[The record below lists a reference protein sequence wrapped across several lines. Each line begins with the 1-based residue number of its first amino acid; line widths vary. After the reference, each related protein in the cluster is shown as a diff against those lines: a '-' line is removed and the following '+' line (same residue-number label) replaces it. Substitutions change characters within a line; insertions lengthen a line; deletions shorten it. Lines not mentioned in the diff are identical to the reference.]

1 MEGGAGVVLRFRG
14 RLDVEALRA
23 ALRAAAA
30 RLWVHEAEMDDC
42 ELRVLEPDGAGA
54 VDEVLGRERR
64 AGFAHRSAV
73 RATLV
78 RPPSGDV
85 LVVTT
90 NPLAAG
96 AWLLTCLNRQLPRLY
111 AAAVADRP
119 AVPAPRRAEAA
130 PRGGPAGEPPALPL
144 PVDHVRPP
152 ELSGRGAA
160 REFALDA
167 EAARALSARLDVPV
181 AAILLAAFQIV
192 LGRYTG
198 RDDVPVGLPVAEGSP
213 ADTRLFRGD
222 LSGDPT
228 VREALARTGRGLVDA
243 GTVAGSPAPVRYA
256 FEEDPARGWRAGG
269 ADVVSASAWTT
280 VTPAELG
287 LFAQD
292 VAGSLVARLE
302 YSADLFESA
311 TIDRLAGHLRQV
323 LAGMAADPD
332 ARVSGLELLT
342 EEERRRIVVDWNG
355 TAAPYPAGRCVHELV
370 ADRAREC
377 PDAVAVVA
385 GPDRMT
391 YRELDERAN
400 QLAHHLREH
409 GVGPEVPVGV
419 CVGRGAP
426 MIVALL
432 GIMKAGGAYVPLDP
446 GHPPERLAFMIRDVG
461 MPLVVSETD
470 LDGRLRAAGAAAV
483 VRLDADLDA
492 IARHPVTAPAGGAG
506 PDDLAYVIY
515 TSGST
520 GRPKG
525 VQVEHR
531 SLTARVVELRDRYA
545 LTPADTFLQ
554 FASIAFDG
562 SIGQI
567 FPTLVAGAR
576 LVVRPGQWDLQW
588 LLDAIGEHEVSVCE
602 LPPPVWGLLVDR
614 LGVDGRLGPG
624 LRLVSLGGEQVLP
637 AQVRRWFE
645 VSDVP
650 LFNVYGPSETT
661 VTATTA
667 TIRRPVERVPIGR
680 PLGDTEVFVVDGRER
695 LVPVGVVG
703 ELWIGG
709 AGVAR
714 GYVNRPELTAG
725 RFVVRTVGG
734 VERRLYRTGD
744 LVRWL
749 PDGSLEFAGRIDHQ
763 VKVRGH
769 RVEPGEVES
778 ALAGHPAVASCAV
791 VAREVTPGGTRLFA
805 YWAPAEGAGP
815 AEPTAAELRE
825 WCGRTLPGY
834 MVPSGFVRMD
844 ELPLTGHGKIDRAA
858 LPAPGGER
866 PRLET
871 EFVPPRTPVEE
882 TLARVWAEVL
892 GLDRV
897 GVHDGFFD
905 LGGDSVLSIALI
917 TRAREHGIR
926 LSSRVVFESET
937 LAEMAARV
945 SGGARAKTAAG
956 GSGWRFQVWQGGD
969 RGRVSMAILNGDSP
983 AGPMMFCLHEIGGNV
998 SAYTDLAE
1006 ILSPVA
1012 RLVGIESG
1020 AIRLGLAPG
1029 HDLAEMARTYWGAIR
1044 GMQPSGPY
1052 FLTGYSLGGAIAL
1065 AVAELAERQGAEVA
1079 LLTAVDAAL
1088 PVGPV
1093 KDMVERDRDRID
1105 ELSSLVAAA
1114 GALAD
1119 LAGSS
1124 RALGL
1129 MRDLNLPEV
1138 MLSLTREEF
1147 DAHVRILAAHTHA
1160 LLTYRPRPVAAPVL
1174 LYQARESAWSV
1185 PLAQCW
1191 RPFAARLDARTCAG
1205 GHLSVLRP
1213 PHVRAVADDIAEVM
1227 KKTIASQGAE

>member
-23 ALRAAAA
+23 ALRAASA
-30 RLWVHEAEMDDC
+30 RLWVHEAAMDDC
-42 ELRVLEPDGAGA
+42 ELRVLETDGAGA
-54 VDEVLGRERR
+54 VDEVLGQERR
-64 AGFAHRSAV
+64 AGFATRSAV
-73 RATLV
+73 RATLIR
-78 RPPSGDV
+78 RPAADV
-85 LVVTT
+85 LVVAT
-90 NPLAAG
+90 NPLATG
-96 AWLLTCLNRQLPRLY
+96 GWLLTCLSRQLPRLY
-111 AAAVADRP
+111 AAAARGRP

-167 EAARALSARLDVPV
+167 GAARALGARLDVPV

-192 LGRYTG
+192 LSRYTG
-198 RDDVPVGLPVAEGSP
+198 RDDVPVGLPVADGSP

-228 VREALARTGRGLVDA
+228 VREALARTGRGLLDA
-243 GTVAGSPAPVRYA
+243 STVAGPPPVRYA
-256 FEEDPARGWRAGG
+256 FEEEPALAWRAAGIEV
-269 ADVVSASAWTT
+269 ASASAWTT

-292 VAGSLVARLE
+292 AAGSLTARLE
-302 YSADLFESA
+302 YSADLFEA
-311 TIDRLAGHLRQV
+311 ETIDRLAGHLRQV

-332 ARVSGLELLT
+332 ARVSELELLT
-342 EEERRRIVVDWNG
+342 EAERRRMVVDWNR
-355 TAAPYPAGRCVHELV
+355 TAAPYPAGRGVHELV
-370 ADRAREC
+370 AERAREC

-385 GPDRMT
+385 GPERVT

-400 QLAHHLREH
+400 QLAHHLRGH

-432 GIMKAGGAYVPLDP
+432 GVMKAGGAYVPLDP
-446 GHPPERLAFMIRDVG
+446 DHPPERLAFLIRDVG
-461 MPLVVSETD
+461 MSVVVSERD
-470 LDGRLRAAGAAAV
+470 LDDRLRAAGAAAV
-483 VRLDADLDA
+483 VRLDADRDA
-492 IARHPVTAPAGGAG
+492 IARHPVTAPDGGAG

-545 LTPADTFLQ
+545 LTPGDTFLQ

-576 LVVRPGQWDLQW
+576 LVVRQGQWDLQW
-588 LLDAIGEHEVSVCE
+588 LLDAIAEHEVSVCE
-602 LPPPVWGLLVDR
+602 LPPSVWGLLADK
-614 LGVDGRLGPG
+614 LGIDGRLGPS

-667 TIRRPVERVPIGR
+667 TIRRPAERIPIGR
-680 PLGDTEVFVVDGRER
+680 PIANTEVFVVDARER
-695 LVPVGVVG
+695 PVPVGVVG

-763 VKVRGH
+763 VKIRGH
-769 RVEPGEVES
+769 RIEPGEVES

-791 VAREVTPGGTRLFA
+791 VAREVTPGDTRLFA
-805 YWAPAEGAGP
+805 YWAPGDG
-815 AEPTAAELRE
+815 AEPAAADLRE

-844 ELPLTGHGKIDRAA
+844 ELPLTGNGKIDRAA

-897 GVHDGFFD
+897 GVQDGFFD

-945 SGGARAKTAAG
+945 SGGGRARTAAG

-1020 AIRLGLAPG
+1020 GIRLGLAPG
-1029 HDLAEMARTYWGAIR
+1029 RDLVEMAETYWGAIR

-1052 FLTGYSLGGAIAL
+1052 FLTGYSLGGAVAL

-1114 GALAD
+1114 GALPD

-1124 RALGL
+1124 RARAL
-1129 MRDLNLPEV
+1129 MRELNLPEV
-1138 MLSLTREEF
+1138 MLSLARAEF
-1147 DAHVRILAAHTHA
+1147 EARVRILAAHTHA

-1185 PLAQCW
+1185 PLAECW
-1191 RPFAARLDARTCAG
+1191 RPFAARLDARACAG

-1213 PHVRAVADDIAEVM
+1213 PHVRAVADDLAEVM
-1227 KKTIASQGAE
+1227 KKIIASQGAE